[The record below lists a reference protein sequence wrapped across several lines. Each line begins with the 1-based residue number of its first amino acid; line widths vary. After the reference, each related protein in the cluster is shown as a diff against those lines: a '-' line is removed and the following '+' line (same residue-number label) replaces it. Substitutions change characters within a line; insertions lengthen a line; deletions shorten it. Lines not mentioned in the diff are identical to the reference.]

1 LDDPYW
7 YQASITTTE
16 QMAHNLIEE
25 SPIMTDQAVVL
36 FIPFPCATKHII
48 PNEVVD
54 AYAAK
59 QPKQCSSCRGM
70 TSFSIT
76 EKGRPA
82 TWSCKKYL
90 IINASIKECL
100 SQKKKI
106 TQKHFL
112 H

>member
-1 LDDPYW
+1 LDNPYW
-7 YQASITTTE
+7 YRASITTTE
-16 QMAHNLIEE
+16 QTAHNLIEE
-25 SPIMTDQAVVL
+25 SPIMTNQAVVL
-36 FIPFPCATKHII
+36 FIPFPCATGHII

-59 QPKQCSSCRGM
+59 QPEQHSSCGGM
-70 TSFSIT
+70 TSFSI
-76 EKGRPA
+76 EGKGRPV

-90 IINASIKECL
+90 IINVSIEECL
-100 SQKKKI
+100 SQKKI